1 MTSLSAVA
9 AARQNVAG
17 NVQSAIFSAK
27 KPSLTTLKY
36 GAHGCCY
43 HAPMS
48 TPIPARIA
56 ALRAAMATHGIAACI
71 VPTADPHLSEY
82 LPGHWKAREWLS
94 GFDGSAGTLVVT
106 AKDAGLWTDSRYF
119 SQAEQQLAGT
129 GIALMKQRGAHAP
142 EHLTWLQQHLH
153 QGDVVAVAG
162 DSVSVATQ
170 RQIERLLAAAGA
182 SLRVDL
188 DVPGAAWNDRPA
200 LPHAPVFEHPITYA
214 GMPRA
219 EKFEK
224 LRQSLRKQHAT
235 HHLVSS
241 LDDIAWLT
249 NLRGSDVEC
258 NPVFLSHLLV
268 ETAGTA
274 TLFVD
279 RDKLSDEVV
288 AALDGDGIRI
298 ANYATL
304 GDALGELKAGDTL
317 LFDPGRVVSNVLKAV
332 APEVKCVE
340 GANPSTAFK
349 AIKSKSELAH
359 IREVMR
365 HDGVALVRAFR
376 RLEERLAAGMT
387 QSELDVDALLRN
399 ERSAQPNFVGE
410 SFATI
415 AGYMEN
421 GALPHYRATPE
432 AHNTLQRHGLLLV
445 DSGGQYLGGTTD
457 ITRVLAL
464 GPTTAEQR
472 RDATLVMKG
481 MIALSRA
488 RFPKGASGPQL
499 DALARAPLWACGM
512 DYGHG
517 TGHGV
522 GYFLNVHEGPHG
534 VRPPI
539 SGGAL
544 VALEPG
550 MITSIEPGLYK
561 PARHGIRHENLAVVA
576 EAEETEFG
584 EFYAFETLT
593 LCPFDRRALEPSLLS
608 PDERAWLDDYH
619 ATVRAALAPLLEDAD
634 LAWLEKHCAP
644 L

>member
-1 MTSLSAVA
+1 
-9 AARQNVAG
+9 
-17 NVQSAIFSAK
+17 
-27 KPSLTTLKY
+27 
-36 GAHGCCY
+36 
-43 HAPMS
+43 MS

-56 ALRAAMATHGIAACI
+56 ALRDMMVKHGIAACL

-82 LPGHWKAREWLS
+82 LPAHWQAREWLS
-94 GFDGSAGTLVVT
+94 GFDGSAGTLLVT

-119 SQAEQQLAGT
+119 SQAEQQLAGS
-129 GIALMKQRGAHAP
+129 GIALMKQRVSHAP

-153 QGDVVAVAG
+153 QGDAVAIAG

-170 RQIERLLAAAGA
+170 RQIERLLSSAGA
-182 SLRVDL
+182 TLRVDL
-188 DVPGAAWNDRPA
+188 DLPGMVWTDRPA
-200 LPHAPVFEHPITYA
+200 LPHAPVFEHPLSYA
-214 GMPRA
+214 GTSRA
-219 EKFEK
+219 DKFEK
-224 LRQSLRKQHAT
+224 LRNAMRKQHAT

-241 LDDIAWLT
+241 LDDVAWLT

-258 NPVFLSHLLV
+258 NPVFLAHLLV
-268 ETAGTA
+268 EASGQA

-279 RDKLSDEVV
+279 RDKLKDDLVV
-288 AALDGDGIRI
+288 ALQADGIRI
-298 ANYATL
+298 ANYVTL

-317 LFDPGRVVSNVLKAV
+317 LFDPGRVVSRVLQAV
-332 APEVKCVE
+332 APEVKRVE
-340 GANPSTAFK
+340 AQNPSTAFK

-365 HDGVALVRAFR
+365 RDGVALVRAFR

-387 QSELDVDALLRN
+387 QTELDVDALLRD
-399 ERSAQPNFVGE
+399 ERAAQPNFVGE

-421 GALPHYRATPE
+421 GALPHYRATHE

-464 GPTTAEQR
+464 GPTTPEQR

-499 DALARAPLWACGM
+499 DALARAPLWASGM

-534 VRPPI
+534 IRPPV
-539 SGGAL
+539 SGATL
-544 VALEPG
+544 VPLEPG

-561 PARHGIRHENLAVVA
+561 PARHGIRHENLAVVV
-576 EAEETEFG
+576 EADQTEFG
-584 EFYAFETLT
+584 DFYAFETLT
-593 LCPFDRRALEPSLLS
+593 LCPFDRRALEPSLLN
-608 PDERAWLDDYH
+608 PEERAWLDDYH